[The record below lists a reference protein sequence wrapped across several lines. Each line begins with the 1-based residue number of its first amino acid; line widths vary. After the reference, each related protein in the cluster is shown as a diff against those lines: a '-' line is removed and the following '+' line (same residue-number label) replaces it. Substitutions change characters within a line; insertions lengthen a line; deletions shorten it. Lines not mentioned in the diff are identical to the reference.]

1 MDGISS
7 PIDECEKVWFL
18 HSGTELNLSLMQKEL
33 GPIAKLVRLGG
44 LLEDSVVVRTTSRDI
59 LYNPADRVHAV
70 FITRGGFLVTIDYT
84 TRDSI

>member
-18 HSGTELNLSLMQKEL
+18 YPGTELNLSLMQNEL
-33 GPIAKLVRLGG
+33 GHHAKFARLGDP
-44 LLEDSVVVRTTSRDI
+44 LEGGMIVRTTSRDA
-59 LYNPADRVHAV
+59 LYIPACYVHAV
-70 FITRGGFLVTIDYT
+70 FTIRGGILVTTDRA